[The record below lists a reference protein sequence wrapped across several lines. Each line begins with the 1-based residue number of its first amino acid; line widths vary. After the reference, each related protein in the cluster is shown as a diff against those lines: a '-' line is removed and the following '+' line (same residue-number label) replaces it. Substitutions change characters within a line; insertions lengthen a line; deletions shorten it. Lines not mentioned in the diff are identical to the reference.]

1 MRYEMKMPDLAT
13 TDSEIRIVRWRI
25 EPGQTI
31 ERGQPLMEVETD
43 KASMEVESVVTGQ
56 LSEVRAEV
64 NDAVSVGQVIAVLEV
79 EGVAEMTTAET
90 VAPTTAAA
98 AVATPVSDAPSSKAP
113 TADVRPRGMFA
124 RNRAAAG
131 TPSSATATALAPAKQ
146 DAMKLS
152 RAQRVAAKRLLESKQ
167 SIPHFY
173 LQTSVNVARM
183 AAYRQARAEKKLAW
197 DAFYVLAVAR
207 ALAKFDRFRCRLE
220 GERLVPIVS
229 NAVGVAADIDDDLI
243 VVPIASPTTKTV
255 EKISDEIRS
264 AVAKLRAGDPELRR
278 VSPALMT
285 ISNLGSRNIEN
296 FIPII
301 NPPEPAILGIGRVQP
316 MPVGRDDGSLVFEP
330 RCQIS
335 LCVDHR
341 MAGGLYAA
349 KFLEAIVQEL
359 ESFVAPQ

>member
-13 TDSEIRIVRWRI
+13 TDSEIRIVRWMI
-25 EPGQTI
+25 EPGKTI
-31 ERGQPLMEVETD
+31 ERGQPLLEVETD

-56 LSEVRAEV
+56 LAEVRADV

-79 EGVAEMTTAET
+79 EGAADTTTAEP

-98 AVATPVSDAPSSKAP
+98 AVTTPATTTKAP
-113 TADVRPRGMFA
+113 AAADVRPRGMFA

-131 TPSSATATALAPAKQ
+131 TQVSLPAATSAPAAQ
-146 DAMKLS
+146 AAIELS

-197 DAFYVLAVAR
+197 DAFYVMAVAR

-220 GERLVPIVS
+220 GERLVPITS
-229 NAVGVAADIDDDLI
+229 DAVGVAADIDDDLI
-243 VVPIASPTTKTV
+243 VVPIASPMTKTV
-255 EKISDEIRS
+255 EQISDEIRA
-264 AVAKLRAGDPELRR
+264 AVTKLRAGDPELRR

-285 ISNLGSRNIEN
+285 ISNLGSRNVEN

-316 MPVGRDDGSLVFEP
+316 MPIGRDDGSLVVEP
-330 RCQIS
+330 RCQLT

-341 MAGGLYAA
+341 VASGLYAA
-349 KFLEAIVQEL
+349 QFLEAIVQEL
-359 ESFVAPQ
+359 ESFVAPE